1 MTDTAALAPL
11 APTPNACALPRRFA
25 DFATF
30 GEALDYAA
38 QGTRGLNFHDPRGA
52 LTRAYPFSELRA
64 DALDMARRLI
74 ARGIQKGDRVAL
86 VAETGLVAEMTP
98 ALLRGNTLHGSALGL
113 RGPGS
118 VD

>member
-52 LTRAYPFSELRA
+52 LTRAYPFRELRD
-64 DALDMARRLI
+64 DALAQARRLV
-74 ARGIQKGDRVAL
+74 ARGVAKGDRIAII
-86 VAETGLVAEMTP
+86 AETGAEFA
-98 ALLRGNTLHGSALGL
+98 ALFCGVIYAGAWPVPLPSRLSRLW
-113 RGPGS
+113 P
-118 VD
+118 